1 MGKLCK
7 DCKDRSVEPNC
18 HITCES
24 YKKYKKEKE
33 DISEKKKK
41 LNALDCWFFDSLTKK
56 VKEGRKKK

>member
-18 HITCES
+18 HTTCES

-33 DISEKKKK
+33 DINKKKTK
-41 LNALDCWFFDSLTKK
+41 LNALDSWFFDSLTKN
-56 VKEGRKKK
+56 VNEGRKKK